1 MPQAARRQQ
10 NRCGSD
16 LVLRTIGFIKE
27 PKPHDPVFFNDQIR
41 SKRMCAQ
48 MQARN
53 RMRTGQQC
61 PADFPAR
68 RIAVCMKDSRPAVRG
83 LSCKGQ
89 FRSRAVELGAPF
101 DELRDVLRAFFDKQ
115 GDSLGTAQSIPG
127 VERVLLVKPDLVF
140 VGKGHGDS
148 ALRPG
153 GRGVAQIG
161 FRQNQ
166 NASGRAQLNRRP
178 QSGDSAAHNSVISTM
193 AFLGVRHKS
202 GEQAAPVW

>member
-1 MPQAARRQQ
+1 MKRAVVFVNETDADYVSIFQ
-10 NRCGSD
+10 NQTGGER
-16 LVLRTIGFIKE
+16 VR
-27 PKPHDPVFFNDQIR
+27 
-41 SKRMCAQ
+41 AQ
-48 MQARN
+48 MEMRN
-53 RMRTGQQC
+53 CVSPGKQRS
-61 PADFPAR
+61 ADFSSR
-68 RIAVCMKDSRPAVRG
+68 GIAVGMENTGAAVCCFTR
-83 LSCKGQ
+83 KGE
-89 FRSRAVELGAPF
+89 FRSGTIEFRAPF